1 MRFAVTV
8 LISIFLLVVTELDA
22 AVFTGKITDEGG
34 QPIPYASVYIHE
46 LSTGVSTDEK
56 GEFRIT
62 LQQGTYTCEVS
73 SLGFKRER
81 FTVEVNA
88 NLVNKTI
95 VLKEEVYRLSDVTF
109 RGGRED
115 RAMSVMRRAIAKAPF
130 HRQQVRGYEST
141 LYMKGSMKVT
151 KIPALIRLQA
161 GRSRTGLVLNKLFL
175 IESHS
180 QIVYSYPNNYDETVK
195 AVSSTIP
202 SEINPG
208 NMSGVIRTSVY
219 DKEFFGK
226 LSPLAPNAFNYYRF
240 VYEGITNESG
250 RIINKIRV
258 TPKKGDSKLIT
269 GHIYI
274 QDDTWNVSYLDFVT
288 KEAGVT
294 TNIKIT
300 YNEVKPSIMMPTA
313 YSADVKVD
321 ILGINAG
328 GRFNSSI
335 TYSKVNEVKGAP
347 SQPDPLPADK
357 ELTTR
362 EARKIASA
370 TEKRVRQNDSTT
382 RKKDL
387 EIKRDTTHKRIVD
400 TLAKLR
406 DNTYWTEVRRLPL
419 SEEEILSYKISDSL
433 NKEFKR
439 VFDEDSVKRIN
450 RSTGNKI
457 LDKIVYDARYK
468 VGKNITLGY
477 GGLTRLVGDFNFT
490 DGYQIGQNLYAS
502 YRINNNSSVVLTPEL
517 YYSTLRK
524 EWLYKADAIYT
535 YSPLRLGRLFLSA
548 GEGSSN
554 ISRSSG
560 ISPLV
565 NSYASFLFGLNPVKF
580 HSRRWVEGTN
590 SIDISNGL
598 RLNVGLSYE
607 EITPLENGDVK
618 SLFGKVPQPNHPD
631 NIYGAFSLE
640 HKSASYTISLS
651 YTPDYYYRIRDGR
664 KRYIRSKYPT
674 FTLYTRAT
682 FASPT
687 EEYSSYGMAGLTI
700 SQRFNTGLYGMFIYN
715 VDAGGFYK
723 RDRVFL
729 RDFRHFASS
738 DIMVTENGFNGAF
751 LLLDSYRY
759 STPES
764 WLTAAIEYRADYLL
778 LNRLPIF
785 NSALLY
791 EALHFKTLWLPE
803 KRISH
808 NEVGYSFGM
817 KGLARAGIFV
827 GFDGVKYSSYGFRLE
842 LPILS
847 QIR

>member
-1 MRFAVTV
+1 MRLQGIFLI
-8 LISIFLLVVTELDA
+8 LISLLVATELDA
-22 AVFTGKITDEGG
+22 AVFTGKITDENG

-73 SLGFKRER
+73 SLGYKRER
-81 FTVEVNA
+81 FTVEVNSQ
-88 NLVNKTI
+88 LVTKTI
-95 VLKEEVYRLSDVTF
+95 ILKEEIYRLSDVTF
-109 RGGRED
+109 RGGKED
-115 RAMSVMRRAIAKAPF
+115 RAMSVMRKAIAKAPF

-180 QIVYSYPNNYDETVK
+180 EIVYSYPNNYDETVK

-219 DKEFFGK
+219 DKNFFGK
-226 LSPLAPNAFNYYRF
+226 LSPLAPNAFNYYKF

-258 TPKKGDSKLIT
+258 TPKKGDAKLIT

-274 QDDTWNVSYLDFVT
+274 QDDVWNVSYIDFVT

-300 YNEVKPSIMMPTA
+300 YNEVKPSIMLPTA

-321 ILGINAG
+321 VLGVNAG

-347 SQPDPLPADK
+347 VQPEPLPADK
-357 ELTTR
+357 EITTR
-362 EARKIASA
+362 EAKTIASA
-370 TEKRVRQNDSTT
+370 TEKRVKQNDTT
-382 RKKDL
+382 SRKKDL
-387 EIKRDTTHKRIVD
+387 EIKRDTTHKRVVD
-400 TLAKLR
+400 TLAKMR
-406 DNTYWTEVRRLPL
+406 DNTYWAEVRRLPL
-419 SEEEILSYKISDSL
+419 SEEEILSYKMSDSL
-433 NKEFKR
+433 KKEFKR
-439 VFDEDSVKRIN
+439 VFEEDSVKRIN
-450 RSTGNKI
+450 RSTGNKV

-477 GGLTRLVGDFNFT
+477 GGLSRLVGDFNFT
-490 DGYQIGQNLYAS
+490 DGYQIGQNLFAS
-502 YRINNNSSVVLTPEL
+502 YRINNNSSVVLTPEF

-524 EWLYKADAIYT
+524 ELLWKTDAVYT
-535 YSPLRLGRLFLSA
+535 YSPLRSGRLFLSI

-554 ISRSSG
+554 ISRRSG
-560 ISPLV
+560 VSPLV
-565 NSYASFLFGLNPVKF
+565 NSYAAFLFGLNPVKF
-580 HSRRWVEGTN
+580 HSRRWVESTN

-607 EITPLENGDVK
+607 EITPLENGGAK
-618 SLFGKVPQPNHPD
+618 SLFGKVPQPNNPD
-631 NIYGAFSLE
+631 NIYEVISTE

-651 YTPDYYYRIRDGR
+651 YTPEYYFRIRDGK
-664 KRYIRSKYPT
+664 KRYVRSKYPT
-674 FTLYTRAT
+674 FTLYSRAT
-682 FASPT
+682 FAAPSQ
-687 EEYSSYGMAGLTI
+687 EYSSYGMAGLTI
-700 SQRFNTGLYGMFIYN
+700 SQRFNSGLYGMYLYN
-715 VDAGGFYK
+715 IDAGGFYK

-729 RDFRHFASS
+729 KDFRHFASS

-764 WLTAAIEYRADYLL
+764 WLTAAIEYRTDYLL

-791 EALHFKTLWLPE
+791 EALHLKTLWLPE
-803 KRISH
+803 KRITH
-808 NEVGYSFGM
+808 TEAGYSFGM

-827 GFDGVKYSSYGFRLE
+827 GFDGVKYNGYGFRIE

-847 QIR
+847 QLR

>member
-1 MRFAVTV
+1 MRLAITV
-8 LISIFLLVVTELDA
+8 LISFFLLVVTELDA

-56 GEFRIT
+56 GAFRIT

-73 SLGFKRER
+73 SLGYKRER

-95 VLKEEVYRLSDVTF
+95 ILKEEVYRLSDVTF

-151 KIPALIRLQA
+151 KIPALLRLQA

-202 SEINPG
+202 SEIDPG
-208 NMSGVIRTSVY
+208 SMSGVIRTSVY

-226 LSPLAPNAFNYYRF
+226 LSPLAPNALNYYKF

-294 TNIKIT
+294 TNVKIT

-335 TYSKVNEVKGAP
+335 TYSKVNEVKGEP

-357 ELTTR
+357 EITTR

-370 TEKRVRQNDSTT
+370 TEKRVRQNDTT
-382 RKKDL
+382 ARKKDL

-468 VGKNITLGY
+468 EGKNITLGY

-490 DGYQIGQNLYAS
+490 DGYQLGQNLYAS
-502 YRINNNSSVVLTPEL
+502 YRINNNSSVVLAPEF

-524 EWLYKADAIYT
+524 EWLYKADVTYT
-535 YSPLRLGRLFLSA
+535 YSPLRLGSLFLSA
-548 GEGSSN
+548 GDGSSN

-580 HSRRWVEGTN
+580 HSRRWIEGTN

-631 NIYGAFSLE
+631 NIYGAISLE

-664 KRYIRSKYPT
+664 KRYVRSKYPT

-687 EEYSSYGMAGLTI
+687 EEYSSYGMAGITI

-764 WLTAAIEYRADYLL
+764 WLTTAIEYRTDYLL

-847 QIR
+847 QLR

>member
-8 LISIFLLVVTELDA
+8 LMSFFLLVVAELDA

-34 QPIPYASVYIHE
+34 QPIPYASVYIYE

-56 GEFRIT
+56 GAFRIT

-95 VLKEEVYRLSDVTF
+95 VLKEEVYLLSDVTF

-115 RAMSVMRRAIAKAPF
+115 RAMSVIRRAIAKAPF

-202 SEINPG
+202 SEIDPG

-294 TNIKIT
+294 TNVKIT
-300 YNEVKPSIMMPTA
+300 Y
-313 YSADVKVD
+313 VKVD

-347 SQPDPLPADK
+347 AQPDPLPANK

-419 SEEEILSYKISDSL
+419 SEEEVLSYKISDSL

-439 VFDEDSVKRIN
+439 VFDEDSVKKIN

-502 YRINNNSSVVLTPEL
+502 YRINNNSSVVLTPEF
-517 YYSTLRK
+517 YYSTLRN

-535 YSPLRLGRLFLSA
+535 YSPLRLGRLSLSA

-618 SLFGKVPQPNHPD
+618 SLFGKVPQPNLPD
-631 NIYGAFSLE
+631 NIYGAISLE
-640 HKSASYTISLS
+640 HKSAAYTISLS

-664 KRYIRSKYPT
+664 KRYVRSKYPT

-687 EEYSSYGMAGLTI
+687 EEYSSYGMAGLTV

-764 WLTAAIEYRADYLL
+764 WLTTAVEYRADYLL

-803 KRISH
+803 KKISH
-808 NEVGYSFGM
+808 NEIGYSFGM